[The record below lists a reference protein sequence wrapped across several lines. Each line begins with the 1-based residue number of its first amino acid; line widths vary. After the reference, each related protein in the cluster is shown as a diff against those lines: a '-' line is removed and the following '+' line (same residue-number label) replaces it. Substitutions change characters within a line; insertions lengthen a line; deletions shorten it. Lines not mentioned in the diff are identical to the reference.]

1 MPMRIMGEMRANE
14 GPARVDANR
23 EQAEFADGA
32 NQSRL

>member
-1 MPMRIMGEMRANE
+1 MPMWIMGEME

-32 NQSRL
+32 NQSRF